1 MSIMEKNIYLIDS
14 RSSKQQAV
22 IGNFVKTSILN
33 DIVKKTYNLW
43 NNLKTVCLN
52 SYAKKVSLNSGMK
65 KICLNSEK
73 EVSLNSEKEVC
84 LDSEKEVSL
93 DSEKEVSLDRMKE
106 VCLNSGKEISLD
118 RMKEVCLNSG
128 KEISLDS
135 CMKEVCRPI
144 EWLCSY
150 YSDVLDRKLT
160 MRQTWLLINAQLAFG
175 AAFFPV
181 EAPWVVR
188 IGCLVW
194 VVSALLKCK
203 REIK

>member
-43 NNLKTVCLN
+43 NNLKTVCFN
-52 SYAKKVSLNSGMK
+52 SYAKKVRLNSGMK

-73 EVSLNSEKEVC
+73 EICLNSCK
-84 LDSEKEVSL
+84 
-93 DSEKEVSLDRMKE
+93 KE
-106 VCLNSGKEISLD
+106 VCLNSEKEISL
-118 RMKEVCLNSG
+118 NSG
-128 KEISLDS
+128 
-135 CMKEVCRPI
+135 MKKICRPI

>member
-33 DIVKKTYNLW
+33 DIVKKTYYLW
-43 NNLKTVCLN
+43 NNLKTVCFN
-52 SYAKKVSLNSGMK
+52 SYAKKVRLN
-65 KICLNSEK
+65 
-73 EVSLNSEKEVC
+73 
-84 LDSEKEVSL
+84 
-93 DSEKEVSLDRMKE
+93 
-106 VCLNSGKEISLD
+106 
-118 RMKEVCLNSG
+118 
-128 KEISLDS
+128 S
-135 CMKEVCRPI
+135 CMKKVCRPI

>member
-33 DIVKKTYNLW
+33 DIVKKTYSLW

-52 SYAKKVSLNSGMK
+52 SYANKVRLNSCMK

-73 EVSLNSEKEVC
+73 EI
-84 LDSEKEVSL
+84 SL
-93 DSEKEVSLDRMKE
+93 DSEKEVSLNSCMKE
-106 VCLNSGKEISLD
+106 VCLNSK
-118 RMKEVCLNSG
+118 

-135 CMKEVCRPI
+135 EKEICLNSMKEVYLNSCMKKVCRPI

-150 YSDVLDRKLT
+150 YSNVLDRKLT

-203 REIK
+203 RGLSEEGS

>member
-14 RSSKQQAV
+14 RSTKQQAV
-22 IGNFVKTSILN
+22 IGNFVKTTILN
-33 DIVKKTYNLW
+33 DIVKKTYSLW

-52 SYAKKVSLNSGMK
+52 SYAKKVSLNSCMK

-73 EVSLNSEKEVC
+73 EVCLNSEKEIC
-84 LDSEKEVSL
+84 LNSMKEISL
-93 DSEKEVSLDRMKE
+93 NSMKE
-106 VCLNSGKEISLD
+106 VCLNSEKEISL
-118 RMKEVCLNSG
+118 N
-128 KEISLDS
+128 S

-150 YSDVLDRKLT
+150 YSNVLERKLT

-188 IGCLVW
+188 IGCLAW

>member
-1 MSIMEKNIYLIDS
+1 MEKNIYLIDS
-14 RSSKQQAV
+14 RSTKQQAV

-43 NNLKTVCLN
+43 NNLKTVCIN

-73 EVSLNSEKEVC
+73 EV
-84 LDSEKEVSL
+84 
-93 DSEKEVSLDRMKE
+93 
-106 VCLNSGKEISLD
+106 CLN
-118 RMKEVCLNSG
+118 
-128 KEISLDS
+128 S

>member
-1 MSIMEKNIYLIDS
+1 MEKNIYLIDS
-14 RSSKQQAV
+14 RSTKQQAV

-52 SYAKKVSLNSGMK
+52 SYAKKVSLNSGIKKICLNSGMK

-73 EVSLNSEKEVC
+73 EVCLNSC
-84 LDSEKEVSL
+84 
-93 DSEKEVSLDRMKE
+93 MKE
-106 VCLNSGKEISLD
+106 VCLNSKKEVYLNSEKEISL
-118 RMKEVCLNSG
+118 NSG
-128 KEISLDS
+128 
-135 CMKEVCRPI
+135 MKKVCRPI

>member
-1 MSIMEKNIYLIDS
+1 MEKNIYLIDS

-33 DIVKKTYNLW
+33 DIVKKTYSLW
-43 NNLKTVCLN
+43 NNLKTVCLNSYAKKISLNSGMKKICLN

-65 KICLNSEK
+65 KNCLNSEK
-73 EVSLNSEKEVC
+73 EISLNNYANKVSLNSG
-84 LDSEKEVSL
+84 
-93 DSEKEVSLDRMKE
+93 MKE
-106 VCLNSGKEISLD
+106 I
-118 RMKEVCLNSG
+118 
-128 KEISLDS
+128 
-135 CMKEVCRPI
+135 CRPI

>member
-1 MSIMEKNIYLIDS
+1 MEKNIYLIDS
-14 RSSKQQAV
+14 RSTKQQAV

-73 EVSLNSEKEVC
+73 EVSLNSC
-84 LDSEKEVSL
+84 
-93 DSEKEVSLDRMKE
+93 MKE
-106 VCLNSGKEISLD
+106 VCLNS
-118 RMKEVCLNSG
+118 MKEVCLNSK
-128 KEISLDS
+128 KEVYLNSEKEVSLNS

>member
-14 RSSKQQAV
+14 RSTKQQAV
-22 IGNFVKTSILN
+22 IGNFVKTTILN
-33 DIVKKTYNLW
+33 DIVKKTYSLW

-52 SYAKKVSLNSGMK
+52 SYAKKVRLNSSMK
-65 KICLNSEK
+65 EVYLNSEK
-73 EVSLNSEKEVC
+73 EIC
-84 LDSEKEVSL
+84 LDSEKEISL
-93 DSEKEVSLDRMKE
+93 NSMKE
-106 VCLNSGKEISLD
+106 VCLNSEKEISL
-118 RMKEVCLNSG
+118 N
-128 KEISLDS
+128 S

-150 YSDVLDRKLT
+150 YSNVLERKLT

-188 IGCLVW
+188 IGCLAW

>member
-1 MSIMEKNIYLIDS
+1 MEKNIYLIDS
-14 RSSKQQAV
+14 RSTKQQAV

-33 DIVKKTYNLW
+33 DIVKKTYSLW
-43 NNLKTVCLN
+43 NNLKTACFN
-52 SYAKKVSLNSGMK
+52 SYAKDLRLNSGMK
-65 KICLNSEK
+65 EICLNSEMK
-73 EVSLNSEKEVC
+73 EASLNSEKEICLDSEKKIC
-84 LDSEKEVSL
+84 LDSEKEICLNS
-93 DSEKEVSLDRMKE
+93 MKE
-106 VCLNSGKEISLD
+106 VYLN
-118 RMKEVCLNSG
+118 
-128 KEISLDS
+128 S

-203 REIK
+203 RGLK

>member
-1 MSIMEKNIYLIDS
+1 MEKNIYLIDS
-14 RSSKQQAV
+14 RSTKQQAV

-52 SYAKKVSLNSGMK
+52 SYAKKVCLNSGMK

-73 EVSLNSEKEVC
+73 EVCLNSEKEVC
-84 LDSEKEVSL
+84 LNSE
-93 DSEKEVSLDRMKE
+93 
-106 VCLNSGKEISLD
+106 KEISLD
-118 RMKEVCLNSG
+118 RMKEVCLNSE
-128 KEISLDS
+128 KEISLNS
-135 CMKEVCRPI
+135 GMKKICRPI

-150 YSDVLDRKLT
+150 YSDVLERKLT

>member
-1 MSIMEKNIYLIDS
+1 MEKNIYLIDS
-14 RSSKQQAV
+14 RSTKQQAV

-52 SYAKKVSLNSGMK
+52 SYAKKVRLNSGMK

-73 EVSLNSEKEVC
+73 EVSLNSC
-84 LDSEKEVSL
+84 
-93 DSEKEVSLDRMKE
+93 MKE
-106 VCLNSGKEISLD
+106 VCLNSKKEESLNSEKEISL
-118 RMKEVCLNSG
+118 N
-128 KEISLDS
+128 S

-150 YSDVLDRKLT
+150 YSNVLERKLT

>member
-1 MSIMEKNIYLIDS
+1 MEKNIYLIDS

-43 NNLKTVCLN
+43 NNLKTACLN
-52 SYAKKVSLNSGMK
+52 SYAKKVSLNSDMK
-65 KICLNSEK
+65 EI
-73 EVSLNSEKEVC
+73 SLNSEKEI
-84 LDSEKEVSL
+84 S
-93 DSEKEVSLDRMKE
+93 
-106 VCLNSGKEISLD
+106 LNSEKEISLNS
-118 RMKEVCLNSG
+118 MKEVYLN
-128 KEISLDS
+128 S

-203 REIK
+203 RELKTS

>member
-14 RSSKQQAV
+14 RSTKQQAV

-65 KICLNSEK
+65 KNCLNSEKEVSLNNEKEISLNSGMKKICLNSEK
-73 EVSLNSEKEVC
+73 EVSLN
-84 LDSEKEVSL
+84 
-93 DSEKEVSLDRMKE
+93 
-106 VCLNSGKEISLD
+106 
-118 RMKEVCLNSG
+118 
-128 KEISLDS
+128 S

-150 YSDVLDRKLT
+150 YSDVLERKLT

>member
-33 DIVKKTYNLW
+33 DIVKKTYSLW
-43 NNLKTVCLN
+43 NNLKTACLN
-52 SYAKKVSLNSGMK
+52 SYAKEVSINSDMKEESLNSDMK
-65 KICLNSEK
+65 K
-73 EVSLNSEKEVC
+73 VSLNSEKEI
-84 LDSEKEVSL
+84 SL
-93 DSEKEVSLDRMKE
+93 DSM
-106 VCLNSGKEISLD
+106 KEISL
-118 RMKEVCLNSG
+118 NSM
-128 KEISLDS
+128 KEISLNSMKEVRLNS
-135 CMKEVCRPI
+135 CMKEVYRPI

-160 MRQTWLLINAQLAFG
+160 MRQTWLLVNAQLAFG

-194 VVSALLKCK
+194 VVSALQKCK
-203 REIK
+203 RGLK

>member
-1 MSIMEKNIYLIDS
+1 MEKNIYLIDS

-33 DIVKKTYNLW
+33 DIVKKTYSLW

-52 SYAKKVSLNSGMK
+52 SYAKKVRLNSGMKEISLNSEMKEASLNSYAKKESLNSEKEISLNSGMK
-65 KICLNSEK
+65 K
-73 EVSLNSEKEVC
+73 
-84 LDSEKEVSL
+84 
-93 DSEKEVSLDRMKE
+93 
-106 VCLNSGKEISLD
+106 
-118 RMKEVCLNSG
+118 
-128 KEISLDS
+128 
-135 CMKEVCRPI
+135 VCRPI

-160 MRQTWLLINAQLAFG
+160 MHQTWLLINAQLAFG

-194 VVSALLKCK
+194 VVSALQKCK
-203 REIK
+203 RGLK

>member
-33 DIVKKTYNLW
+33 DIVKKTYSLW
-43 NNLKTVCLN
+43 NNLKTACFN
-52 SYAKKVSLNSGMK
+52 SYAKDLRLNSGMK
-65 KICLNSEK
+65 EISLNSEMK
-73 EVSLNSEKEVC
+73 EASLNSEKEVC
-84 LDSEKEVSL
+84 LNS
-93 DSEKEVSLDRMKE
+93 MKE
-106 VCLNSGKEISLD
+106 VCLNSEKEACLNSMKEISL
-118 RMKEVCLNSG
+118 NSM
-128 KEISLDS
+128 KEISLNS

-160 MRQTWLLINAQLAFG
+160 MRQTWLLVNAQLAFG

-181 EAPWVVR
+181 EAPWVAR

-203 REIK
+203 RGLK

>member
-14 RSSKQQAV
+14 RSTKQQAV
-22 IGNFVKTSILN
+22 IGNFVKTTILN
-33 DIVKKTYNLW
+33 DIVKKTYSLW

-52 SYAKKVSLNSGMK
+52 SYAKKVRLNSSMK
-65 KICLNSEK
+65 EVYLNSEKEVCLNSEKEICLNSMKEVCLNSEK
-73 EVSLNSEKEVC
+73 EVSLNSEKEV
-84 LDSEKEVSL
+84 SL
-93 DSEKEVSLDRMKE
+93 
-106 VCLNSGKEISLD
+106 N
-118 RMKEVCLNSG
+118 
-128 KEISLDS
+128 S

-150 YSDVLDRKLT
+150 YSNVLERKLT

-188 IGCLVW
+188 IGCLAW

>member
-1 MSIMEKNIYLIDS
+1 MEKNIYLIDS
-14 RSSKQQAV
+14 RSTKQQAV

-33 DIVKKTYNLW
+33 DIVKKTYSLW

-52 SYAKKVSLNSGMK
+52 SYAKEVRLNSGMK

-73 EVSLNSEKEVC
+73 EVSLNSC
-84 LDSEKEVSL
+84 
-93 DSEKEVSLDRMKE
+93 MKE
-106 VCLNSGKEISLD
+106 VCLNSKKEVYLNSEKEISL
-118 RMKEVCLNSG
+118 NN
-128 KEISLDS
+128 
-135 CMKEVCRPI
+135 CMKEICRPI

>member
-14 RSSKQQAV
+14 RSTKQQAV
-22 IGNFVKTSILN
+22 IGNFVKTYILN
-33 DIVKKTYNLW
+33 DIVKKTYSLW
-43 NNLKTVCLN
+43 NNLKTACLN
-52 SYAKKVSLNSGMK
+52 SYAKKTSLNSGAKEVSLNSANEVS
-65 KICLNSEK
+65 LNSEK
-73 EVSLNSEKEVC
+73 EVSLNSG
-84 LDSEKEVSL
+84 
-93 DSEKEVSLDRMKE
+93 MK
-106 VCLNSGKEISLD
+106 
-118 RMKEVCLNSG
+118 M
-128 KEISLDS
+128 
-135 CMKEVCRPI
+135 VCRPI

-150 YSDVLDRKLT
+150 YSNVLDRKLT
-160 MRQTWLLINAQLAFG
+160 MRQTWLLVNAQLAFG

>member
-43 NNLKTVCLN
+43 NNLKTACLN
-52 SYAKKVSLNSGMK
+52 SYAKKVRLNSGMK

-73 EVSLNSEKEVC
+73 EI
-84 LDSEKEVSL
+84 SL
-93 DSEKEVSLDRMKE
+93 DSEKEVSLNSCMKE
-106 VCLNSGKEISLD
+106 VCLNSK
-118 RMKEVCLNSG
+118 

-135 CMKEVCRPI
+135 EKEICLNSMKEVYLNSYMKEVCRPI

-203 REIK
+203 REIKEIK

>member
-14 RSSKQQAV
+14 RSTKQQAV

-33 DIVKKTYNLW
+33 DIVKKTYSLW

-52 SYAKKVSLNSGMK
+52 SGMKKVSLNSDMKKVSLNSEMKKASLNSYAKKVSLNS
-65 KICLNSEK
+65 E
-73 EVSLNSEKEVC
+73 
-84 LDSEKEVSL
+84 
-93 DSEKEVSLDRMKE
+93 
-106 VCLNSGKEISLD
+106 KEISL
-118 RMKEVCLNSG
+118 NSG
-128 KEISLDS
+128 
-135 CMKEVCRPI
+135 MKEVCRPI

-150 YSDVLDRKLT
+150 YSNVLDRKLT

-203 REIK
+203 RGLK

>member
-14 RSSKQQAV
+14 RSTKQQAV

-43 NNLKTVCLN
+43 NNLKTACLN
-52 SYAKKVSLNSGMK
+52 SYAKKVSINSDRKEISLNSGMK
-65 KICLNSEK
+65 KI
-73 EVSLNSEKEVC
+73 
-84 LDSEKEVSL
+84 
-93 DSEKEVSLDRMKE
+93 
-106 VCLNSGKEISLD
+106 
-118 RMKEVCLNSG
+118 
-128 KEISLDS
+128 
-135 CMKEVCRPI
+135 CRPI

-150 YSDVLDRKLT
+150 YSNVLEHKLT

-181 EAPWVVR
+181 EAPLVVR

>member
-1 MSIMEKNIYLIDS
+1 MEKNIYLIDS
-14 RSSKQQAV
+14 RSTKQQAV

-33 DIVKKTYNLW
+33 DIVKKTYSLW

-52 SYAKKVSLNSGMK
+52 NYANKVSLNIGMK
-65 KICLNSEK
+65 KICLNS
-73 EVSLNSEKEVC
+73 C
-84 LDSEKEVSL
+84 
-93 DSEKEVSLDRMKE
+93 MKE
-106 VCLNSGKEISLD
+106 VCLNSK
-118 RMKEVCLNSG
+118 KEVCLNNE
-128 KEISLDS
+128 KEISLNS
-135 CMKEVCRPI
+135 CMKKVCRPI

>member
-1 MSIMEKNIYLIDS
+1 MEKNIYLIDS
-14 RSSKQQAV
+14 RSTKQQAV
-22 IGNFVKTSILN
+22 IDNFVKTSILN

-73 EVSLNSEKEVC
+73 EVSLNSC
-84 LDSEKEVSL
+84 
-93 DSEKEVSLDRMKE
+93 MKE
-106 VCLNSGKEISLD
+106 VCLNSEKEVSLNNEKEISL
-118 RMKEVCLNSG
+118 N
-128 KEISLDS
+128 S
-135 CMKEVCRPI
+135 CMKKVCRPI

-150 YSDVLDRKLT
+150 YSDVLERKLT

>member
-33 DIVKKTYNLW
+33 DIVKKTYSLW

-52 SYAKKVSLNSGMK
+52 SGMKEESLNSDMKKVSLNSEMKEASLNSYAKKVSLNS
-65 KICLNSEK
+65 E
-73 EVSLNSEKEVC
+73 
-84 LDSEKEVSL
+84 
-93 DSEKEVSLDRMKE
+93 
-106 VCLNSGKEISLD
+106 KEISL
-118 RMKEVCLNSG
+118 N
-128 KEISLDS
+128 S

-150 YSDVLDRKLT
+150 YSNVLDRKLT
-160 MRQTWLLINAQLAFG
+160 MHQTWLLINAQLAFG

-203 REIK
+203 RGLK

>member
-1 MSIMEKNIYLIDS
+1 MEKNIYLIDS
-14 RSSKQQAV
+14 RSTKQQAV

-52 SYAKKVSLNSGMK
+52 SYAKKVSLNSGIK

-73 EVSLNSEKEVC
+73 EVCLNSC
-84 LDSEKEVSL
+84 
-93 DSEKEVSLDRMKE
+93 MKE
-106 VCLNSGKEISLD
+106 VCLNSK
-118 RMKEVCLNSG
+118 KEVCLNNE
-128 KEISLDS
+128 KEISLNS
-135 CMKEVCRPI
+135 GMKKICRPI

>member
-1 MSIMEKNIYLIDS
+1 MEKNIYLIDS
-14 RSSKQQAV
+14 RSTKQQAV

-73 EVSLNSEKEVC
+73 EVSLNSC
-84 LDSEKEVSL
+84 
-93 DSEKEVSLDRMKE
+93 MKE
-106 VCLNSGKEISLD
+106 VCLNSK
-118 RMKEVCLNSG
+118 KEVYLNSE
-128 KEISLDS
+128 KEVSLNS

>member
-14 RSSKQQAV
+14 RSTKQQAV

-52 SYAKKVSLNSGMK
+52 SCAKKVSLNS
-65 KICLNSEK
+65 C
-73 EVSLNSEKEVC
+73 
-84 LDSEKEVSL
+84 
-93 DSEKEVSLDRMKE
+93 MKE
-106 VCLNSGKEISLD
+106 VCLNSEKEISL
-118 RMKEVCLNSG
+118 N
-128 KEISLDS
+128 S
-135 CMKEVCRPI
+135 CMKKVCRPI

>member
-1 MSIMEKNIYLIDS
+1 MEKNIYLIDS

-33 DIVKKTYNLW
+33 DIVKKTYSLW
-43 NNLKTVCLN
+43 NNLKTACFN
-52 SYAKKVSLNSGMK
+52 SYAKDLRLNSGMK
-65 KICLNSEK
+65 EISLNSEMK
-73 EVSLNSEKEVC
+73 EASLNSEKEICLDSEKKIC
-84 LDSEKEVSL
+84 LDSEKEICL
-93 DSEKEVSLDRMKE
+93 DSEKEICLNSMKE
-106 VCLNSGKEISLD
+106 VYLN
-118 RMKEVCLNSG
+118 
-128 KEISLDS
+128 S

-160 MRQTWLLINAQLAFG
+160 IRQTWLLVNAQLAFG
-175 AAFFPV
+175 AAFFPM

-194 VVSALLKCK
+194 VVSALQKCK
-203 REIK
+203 RGLK

>member
-1 MSIMEKNIYLIDS
+1 MEKNIYLIDS
-14 RSSKQQAV
+14 RSTKQQAV

-52 SYAKKVSLNSGMK
+52 SYAKKVSLNSGIK

-73 EVSLNSEKEVC
+73 EVSLNSC
-84 LDSEKEVSL
+84 
-93 DSEKEVSLDRMKE
+93 MKE
-106 VCLNSGKEISLD
+106 VCLNSK
-118 RMKEVCLNSG
+118 KEVCLNNE
-128 KEISLDS
+128 KEISLNS
-135 CMKEVCRPI
+135 CMKKVCRPI

-150 YSDVLDRKLT
+150 YSNVLERKLT

>member
-14 RSSKQQAV
+14 RSTKQQAV

-33 DIVKKTYNLW
+33 DIVKKTYSLW

-52 SYAKKVSLNSGMK
+52 SGMKEESLNSDMKKVSLNSEMK
-65 KICLNSEK
+65 EA
-73 EVSLNSEKEVC
+73 SLNSEKEIR
-84 LDSEKEVSL
+84 LYSG
-93 DSEKEVSLDRMKE
+93 MK
-106 VCLNSGKEISLD
+106 K
-118 RMKEVCLNSG
+118 
-128 KEISLDS
+128 
-135 CMKEVCRPI
+135 VCRPI

-150 YSDVLDRKLT
+150 YSNVLDRKLT
-160 MRQTWLLINAQLAFG
+160 MRQTWLLVNAQLAFG

-188 IGCLVW
+188 IGCLAW

-203 REIK
+203 RGLK

>member
-1 MSIMEKNIYLIDS
+1 MEKNIYLIDS
-14 RSSKQQAV
+14 RSTKQQAV
-22 IGNFVKTSILN
+22 IDNFVKTSILN

-52 SYAKKVSLNSGMK
+52 SYAKKVRLNSGMK

-73 EVSLNSEKEVC
+73 EVSLNSGMKKNC
-84 LDSEKEVSL
+84 LNS
-93 DSEKEVSLDRMKE
+93 MKE
-106 VCLNSGKEISLD
+106 VCLNSKKEVYLNSEKEISL
-118 RMKEVCLNSG
+118 NSG
-128 KEISLDS
+128 
-135 CMKEVCRPI
+135 MKKICRPI

-150 YSDVLDRKLT
+150 YSDVLNRKLT
-160 MRQTWLLINAQLAFG
+160 MHQTWLLINAQLAFG

>member
-1 MSIMEKNIYLIDS
+1 MEKNIYLIDS
-14 RSSKQQAV
+14 RSTKQQAV

-52 SYAKKVSLNSGMK
+52 SYAKKVSLNSGIK

-73 EVSLNSEKEVC
+73 EVCLNSC
-84 LDSEKEVSL
+84 
-93 DSEKEVSLDRMKE
+93 MKE
-106 VCLNSGKEISLD
+106 VCLNSKKEVYLNSEKEISL
-118 RMKEVCLNSG
+118 NSG
-128 KEISLDS
+128 
-135 CMKEVCRPI
+135 MKKICRPI

>member
-14 RSSKQQAV
+14 RSTEQQAV
-22 IGNFVKTSILN
+22 IGNFVKTTILN

-52 SYAKKVSLNSGMK
+52 SYAKKVRLNSCMK
-65 KICLNSEK
+65 KI
-73 EVSLNSEKEVC
+73 
-84 LDSEKEVSL
+84 
-93 DSEKEVSLDRMKE
+93 
-106 VCLNSGKEISLD
+106 
-118 RMKEVCLNSG
+118 
-128 KEISLDS
+128 
-135 CMKEVCRPI
+135 CRPI

-203 REIK
+203 RGLK

>member
-1 MSIMEKNIYLIDS
+1 MEKNIYLIDS
-14 RSSKQQAV
+14 RSTKQQAV
-22 IGNFVKTSILN
+22 IDNFVKTSILN

-52 SYAKKVSLNSGMK
+52 NYANQVSLNSGIKKICLNSGMK

-73 EVSLNSEKEVC
+73 EVCLNSC
-84 LDSEKEVSL
+84 
-93 DSEKEVSLDRMKE
+93 MKE
-106 VCLNSGKEISLD
+106 VCLNSK
-118 RMKEVCLNSG
+118 KEVCLNNE
-128 KEISLDS
+128 KEISLNS
-135 CMKEVCRPI
+135 CMKKVCRPI

-150 YSDVLDRKLT
+150 YSNVLERKLT

-188 IGCLVW
+188 IGSLVW

>member
-1 MSIMEKNIYLIDS
+1 MEKNIYLIDS

-33 DIVKKTYNLW
+33 DIVKKTYSLW

-52 SYAKKVSLNSGMK
+52 SYANKVRLNSGMK
-65 KICLNSEK
+65 KICPNS
-73 EVSLNSEKEVC
+73 C
-84 LDSEKEVSL
+84 I
-93 DSEKEVSLDRMKE
+93 KE
-106 VCLNSGKEISLD
+106 VCLNSYAKKVS
-118 RMKEVCLNSG
+118 LNSYA
-128 KEISLDS
+128 
-135 CMKEVCRPI
+135 KEVCRPI

-150 YSDVLDRKLT
+150 YSNVLDRKLT
-160 MRQTWLLINAQLAFG
+160 MRQTWLLVNAQLAFG

-203 REIK
+203 RGLK

>member
-33 DIVKKTYNLW
+33 DIVKKTYSLW
-43 NNLKTVCLN
+43 NNLKTACFN
-52 SYAKKVSLNSGMK
+52 SYAKDLRLNSGMK
-65 KICLNSEK
+65 EISLNSEMK
-73 EVSLNSEKEVC
+73 EASLNSEKEICLDSEKKIC
-84 LDSEKEVSL
+84 LDSEKEICL
-93 DSEKEVSLDRMKE
+93 DSEKEICLNSMKE
-106 VCLNSGKEISLD
+106 VYLN
-118 RMKEVCLNSG
+118 
-128 KEISLDS
+128 S

-160 MRQTWLLINAQLAFG
+160 MRQTWLLVNAQLAFG

-181 EAPWVVR
+181 EAPWGVR

-194 VVSALLKCK
+194 VVSALQKCK
-203 REIK
+203 RGLK

>member
-43 NNLKTVCLN
+43 NNLKTACFN
-52 SYAKKVSLNSGMK
+52 SYAKEVR
-65 KICLNSEK
+65 LNSEK
-73 EVSLNSEKEVC
+73 EIC
-84 LDSEKEVSL
+84 LDSK
-93 DSEKEVSLDRMKE
+93 
-106 VCLNSGKEISLD
+106 KEISL
-118 RMKEVCLNSG
+118 NSG
-128 KEISLDS
+128 
-135 CMKEVCRPI
+135 MKEVCRPI
-144 EWLCSY
+144 EWLCYY

-203 REIK
+203 RELKTS